1 MTTPK
6 PYQPVTP
13 ETNQTDETH
22 HTTPL
27 ARAFSAEIRA
37 ELARRSPT
45 ISGLKLAGLV
55 GMSQNY
61 IAKRLRDELPFT
73 LDDIAA
79 ICAALDEPFCELAQR
94 ATDAL
99 GH

>member
-1 MTTPK
+1 M
-6 PYQPVTP
+6 
-13 ETNQTDETH
+13 DETQHTPH

-27 ARAFSAEIRA
+27 AKAFAAEIRA

-73 LDDIAA
+73 LDDVAA
-79 ICAALDEPFCELAQR
+79 ICTALDEPFTELSKR

-99 GH
+99 RDH